1 LTGAGDARVDARVD
15 ATRFRVV
22 VTVGTD
28 HHPFDR
34 LVEWTDEWAAAHPD
48 IPVLLQK
55 GTSTRPV
62 RSRSVRAVEMMGYD
76 ELVDAMAAA
85 DAVVAQGGPGGIL
98 DARSRGHRPIVVA
111 RRHHLGEHVD
121 DHQLTFTRW
130 MAEHGR
136 IDLADSHQTFVDLL
150 DAAMARPSTQRIPVD
165 EADATEAVDRF
176 RAVVAPLLATGG
188 RRSFLR
194 RRTAERSVAR

>member
-1 LTGAGDARVDARVD
+1 MTEPASDHTAATGP
-15 ATRFRVV
+15 ATGGGPFRVV

-34 LVEWTDEWAAAHPD
+34 LVEWIDEWAARHPEV
-48 IPVLLQK
+48 PVLLQK

-62 RSRSVRAVEMMGYD
+62 SSRSVRAVEMLPYD
-76 ELVDAMAAA
+76 ELVAAMATA

-130 MAEHGR
+130 MAERGR
-136 IDLADSHQTFVDLL
+136 VDAADSRQALVDLL
-150 DAAMARPSTQRIPVD
+150 DAAMARPATQRIPAD
-165 EADATEAVDRF
+165 EVDATEAVERF
-176 RAVVAPLLATGG
+176 RAVVAPLLDGSDRRAT
-188 RRSFLR
+188 RIR
-194 RRTAERSVAR
+194 RRA